1 MAQTKQMARTLSG
14 RMSSRKRTSTK
25 AGCREGDTRKV
36 IKQRRQRPGSLALRD
51 IRRYQKTTEQLILRV
66 AFERLACKILENLTG
81 ERDAFHFQPLAVAAL
96 QEASEAHLVNVLCD
110 SNLCCIH
117 AVC

>member
-1 MAQTKQMARTLSG
+1 MAQTKQMPRKLSG
-14 RMSSRKRTSTK
+14 GMSSWKHTSTK
-25 AGCREGDTRKV
+25 AGCREGDTWKV
-36 IKQRRQRPGSLALRD
+36 IKQRRQPPGSLALHD

-66 AFERLACKILENLTG
+66 SFERLACKILENLTE
-81 ERDAFHFQPLAVAAL
+81 ERDAFRFQPLAVAAL
-96 QEASEAHLVNVLCD
+96 QEASEAHLVNVLRD